1 MPHEAI
7 NHEAF
12 KSLSNY
18 AKVLYMYMKDW
29 AYGSKEFVEKH
40 KNGGN
45 GEFEYSVRFAKSV
58 LNCSLQK
65 ASDTIKELRDKGF
78 IELTNNSKYS
88 KETSRWKFSD
98 RWYKG
103 DMV

>member
-1 MPHEAI
+1 
-7 NHEAF
+7 
-12 KSLSNY
+12 
-18 AKVLYMYMKDW
+18 MYMKDW
-29 AYGSKEFVEKH
+29 AYGSKEFVAKH
-40 KNGGN
+40 KNGGY

-78 IELTNNSKYS
+78 IELMNNSKYS
-88 KETSRWKFSD
+88 KETSRWRFSD
-98 RWYKG
+98 NWYKG